1 MTLRVLIA
9 DDEPL
14 ARRGLRGWLVG
25 IADVEIVGEA
35 RHGAEAVALSRS
47 LRPDLLFLDV
57 QMPGLDGL
65 AVLSELG
72 PDLPPAV
79 VFVTAYDQYALHAF
93 DHHAVDYL
101 LKPVDEE
108 RFRLALARA
117 RERLGARR
125 PDAGLRALLEELR
138 PIAATWLERIP
149 TRSGSKVT
157 LVPVDEVEWFE
168 AADNYVRLYAGGRRH
183 VVRETMK
190 VLAGRLDPK
199 RFVRVHRSAIVALG
213 RIRELEALASGDYRI
228 TLASGATVPLSRTY
242 VEEFE
247 ARVGRKL

>member
-1 MTLRVLIA
+1 VTLRVLIA

-14 ARRGLRGWLVG
+14 ARRGLRGWLV
-25 IADVEIVGEA
+25 ADGEVEVVGEA
-35 RHGAEAVALSRS
+35 RHGAEAVALTRAHH
-47 LRPDLLFLDV
+47 PDLLLLDV

-65 AVLSELG
+65 DVLSELG

-79 VFVTAYDQYALHAF
+79 IFVTAYDQYALRAF

-108 RFRLALARA
+108 RFRVALGRA
-117 RERLGARR
+117 RDRIRARR
-125 PDAGLRALLEELR
+125 PDAGLRALLDELR
-138 PIAATWLERIP
+138 PEWLERIP

-168 AADNYVRLYAGGRRH
+168 AADNYVRVYAGGRRH

-190 VLAGRLDPK
+190 VLEARLDPK
-199 RFVRVHRSAIVALG
+199 RFVRVHRSVIVALG

-228 TLASGATVPLSRTY
+228 TLQSGTTVPLSRTY